1 MHNYILVGID
11 PLDQPGVDSIYKFN
25 SEDEVNNYIYKW
37 LSNKFQYLI
46 EERPSVRMYTITNNI
61 INNYLMHF
69 KKHKYI
75 HFYDRCFKD
84 QDSLD
89 QYEYKWSLH
98 CL

>member
-1 MHNYILVGID
+1 MNIYILVGID

-25 SEDEVNNYIYKW
+25 SEDEANNFICKW

-46 EERPSVRMYTITNNI
+46 EERPSIRMHTITNNT
-61 INNYLMHF
+61 INNYMMHV

-84 QDSLD
+84 QDS
-89 QYEYKWSLH
+89 
-98 CL
+98 